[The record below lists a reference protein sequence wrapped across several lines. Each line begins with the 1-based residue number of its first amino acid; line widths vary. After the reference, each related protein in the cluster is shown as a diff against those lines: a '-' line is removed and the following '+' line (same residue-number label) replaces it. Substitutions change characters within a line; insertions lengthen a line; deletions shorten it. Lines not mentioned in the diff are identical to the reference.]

1 MIPKARCIATVV
13 SRRQHYAL
21 VGDMLQEPRVMLP
34 TAVEIGPEN
43 HVMILLLLLAYTR
56 RAVTTAEVRIV
67 FDVGRSH
74 TRRSHGRG
82 GVTLC
87 V

>member
-1 MIPKARCIATVV
+1 MIAKARCVATIV

-43 HVMILLLLLAYTR
+43 HVMVLLLLAYTR

-74 TRRSHGRG
+74 ARRSHGRG

-87 V
+87 M